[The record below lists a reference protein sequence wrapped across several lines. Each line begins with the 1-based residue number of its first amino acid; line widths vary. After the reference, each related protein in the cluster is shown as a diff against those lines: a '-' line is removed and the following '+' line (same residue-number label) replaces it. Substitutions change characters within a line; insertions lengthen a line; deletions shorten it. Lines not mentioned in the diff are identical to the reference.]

1 MAETQADPRG
11 NQGVITAAVVED
23 QPDIR
28 EGLRELI
35 DGTPGHRCNGAFGS
49 MEQALRSISA
59 DPPNVILLDIGLPG
73 MSGIEGIPLL
83 SERCPRARIL
93 VLTVYADDDR
103 IFAALCAGAC
113 GYLLKKTP
121 PARLIE
127 SLKEAIEGGG
137 PMSPEVARRVID
149 LFRDSRP
156 SPPAQHRLSPHEL
169 RLLRL
174 LAEGHSY
181 KTAAAE
187 FDVSV
192 NTIRFHMKQIYEKL
206 HVHSKTEAVSKAL
219 RSGIVR

>member
-1 MAETQADPRG
+1 MSDERL
-11 NQGVITAAVVED
+11 ITAAVVED
-23 QPDIR
+23 QRDIR
-28 EGLRELI
+28 EGLQELI
-35 DGTPGHRCNGAFGS
+35 DGTPGHRCTGAFPS
-49 MEQALRSISA
+49 VEEAL
-59 DPPNVILLDIGLPG
+59 DPIFANPPDVVLLDIGLPG

-83 SERCPRARIL
+83 LQRCPHMRVL
-93 VLTVYADDDR
+93 VLTVYADDER

-149 LFRDSRP
+149 LFRDFRP
-156 SPPAQHRLSPHEL
+156 SGLIQHRLTPHEL
-169 RLLRL
+169 RLLKL

-181 KTAAAE
+181 KTAANE
-187 FDVSV
+187 FNVSV
-192 NTIRFHMKQIYEKL
+192 NTIGFHMKQIYEKL

-219 RSGIVR
+219 RTGLVR